1 MLRYNSKYLIF
12 NIAMNKKFKVIKMKH
27 KNKDKEIDKETIN
40 SYHKSNSRYIH
51 SKKNKYKNKITR
63 KKHLQKHLQHNYIS
77 KLINL
82 YYDNDKATKAFLE
95 YKEVKQHIFP
105 EHERVIV
112 IGDIH
117 GDLDAAIKCLVISN
131 CINPIIIPENRDVSN
146 MDLFFKQ
153 LKWIGN
159 NTYVVQLGDQIDRV
173 RPQKWDN
180 NEITRDVA
188 YKDEGC
194 TLEIFY
200 LFYHLDKIAREHNG
214 RVFSILGNH
223 EIMNI
228 DGDFRYVSLEEFKS
242 FKDHLESIYHTKSKY
257 PYNSLT
263 LKKNSIKLSKNNI
276 HSNTDPKLPKGYRER
291 LYAFSPTGLCAN
303 MLGYNNY
310 TVLQIGKW
318 LFCHGSPVLKTLN
331 KYSIDMINN
340 LVSMYL
346 IGIDKDNNH
355 DNHDNN
361 DIARHYYNIT
371 KHGDTSVLWN
381 RDFGETELTNNIESN
396 LSKQL
401 DNIFA
406 AYNTKNNK
414 EQKHINA
421 EPVNYVAVGHTIQD
435 INKNGINSICNG
447 RVWRCDVAM
456 SRAFGN
462 NKSSKYR
469 KPQVLEI
476 LNGNITNVLS

>member
-1 MLRYNSKYLIF
+1 MNRKY
-12 NIAMNKKFKVIKMKH
+12 KVINFTKQKDKVDEPTLESGTMNH
-27 KNKDKEIDKETIN
+27 KNKLFKINKRKTNYLKTHKNKKTII
-40 SYHKSNSRYIH
+40 HKRKH
-51 SKKNKYKNKITR
+51 SKQ
-63 KKHLQKHLQHNYIS
+63 LQKPNIKNNYIS
-77 KLINL
+77 QLVKL
-82 YYDNDKATKAFLE
+82 YYNNDIASQSFKE
-95 YKEVKQHIFP
+95 YKDIKQHIFP
-105 EHERVIV
+105 EHERIIV

-117 GDLDAAIKCLVISN
+117 GDLDAIINCLVLSG
-131 CINPIIIPENRDVSN
+131 CINPIIVPENKDVSN

-173 RPQKWDN
+173 RPQSWDD
-180 NEITRDVA
+180 NEITRDSA
-188 YKDEGC
+188 YKDEGS

-200 LFYHLDKIAREHNG
+200 LFYYLDKIAREYKG

-228 DGDFRYVSLEEFKS
+228 EGDFRYVSLEEFKS
-242 FKDHLESIYHTKSKY
+242 FKEHLQSVYHAKSKY

-276 HSNTDPKLPKGYRER
+276 NSNTDPKLPKGYRER

-310 TVLQIGKW
+310 IVLQIGKW
-318 LFCHGSPVLKTLN
+318 LFCHGSPVFKTFKN
-331 KYSIDMINN
+331 YPIDMINN

-346 IGIDKDNNH
+346 NGIGDS
-355 DNHDNN
+355 
-361 DIARHYYNIT
+361 DIASHYYNIT
-371 KHGDTSVLWN
+371 KHGDKSVLWN
-381 RDFGETELTNNIESN
+381 RDFGETELTSDTETI

-401 DNIFA
+401 DSILKV
-406 AYNTKNNK
+406 YNTKNSKAQTN
-414 EQKHINA
+414 INA

-456 SRAFGN
+456 SKAFSFN
-462 NKSSKYR
+462 ETSKKR
-469 KPQVLEI
+469 KTQVLEI
-476 LNGNITNVLS
+476 LNGNITNVLSL